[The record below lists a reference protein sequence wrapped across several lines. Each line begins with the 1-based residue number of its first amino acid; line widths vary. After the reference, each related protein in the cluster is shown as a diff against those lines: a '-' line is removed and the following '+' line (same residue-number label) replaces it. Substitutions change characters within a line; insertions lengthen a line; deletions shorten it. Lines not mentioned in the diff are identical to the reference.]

1 MNKLEKGQQI
11 SVNFKLKRRI
21 ETMNQLLNIIDNQPS
36 LFWRY
41 GIFPTAVIEQQKLIV
56 LRSYLKFGV
65 LWEIERILEN

>member
-41 GIFPTAVIEQQKLIV
+41 RIFPTAVIEQQKLIV